1 MTFSKDSS
9 QFEDEVFPTEL
20 EEIARRRA
28 DLVRRGDPEPDVP
41 ESSGP
46 EPGTRPSPALGLVG
60 LCLSGGGIRSATFAL
75 GAIQALAERGVLKSV
90 DYLSTVSGGGYIGSC
105 LSSVLNTEDAA
116 PEGARFPLRSEP
128 GKLEPEALTHLRNSG
143 NYLAPGGFLDKIYI
157 PTLLLRGIVVNLLL
171 VLPVIVI
178 AVLLTELVYEYAYQ
192 YRLGVNIFA
201 EGSRFLAVFF
211 FLLFLVFCVTFPLAA
226 RLGRT
231 RLGLTKRNTYERLF
245 ARCLLLSFVFIVLLL
260 VFMVVREA
268 VDHSWAEVL
277 DELRPPETP
286 ELRNFWVWLAAI
298 LIVGLFMVAG
308 KASEKIAVWQG
319 KLVLGAIGVVAP
331 TFLFVLYLALCVW
344 QISSPIVGT
353 KLNFSLDAA
362 SQSDPE
368 CGWTLDELQAE
379 FGREGH
385 ELSPDAKVSGRFE
398 NGMMLFDGG
407 AAYFLMDAGNDT
419 CSVYLKD
426 RSDLPGDIE
435 TAGEKY
441 TVSLSKDDRLR
452 IEPFRADLFDDGGAE
467 LYGLGILLV
476 LFNWLFVNV
485 NITSAHG
492 FYRDRLSKA
501 YLFQIDTAGE
511 VRANDQQKLS
521 ELNRDHTTAPYHLI
535 NVALNLQGSRDRN
548 LRGRNADLFIFS
560 KRFTGSPRTG
570 FIKTADLENLDPHLN
585 LGTALAI
592 SGAAAAP
599 NMGTVTVKPVVSLLT
614 LLNIRLG
621 YWLPNPAVARGASWL
636 RRQLLRRG
644 SGPMHLWKEAR
655 GKLDAK
661 GDLVNVSDGGHIEN
675 LGIYELLR
683 RRCKFII
690 AVDAEADPNMR
701 FGGLLSLI
709 RFARIDMGVTIDIDL
724 EPVRRGE
731 RGFSLHH
738 GAVGTIHYGDD
749 EVGHLMYI
757 KSSMTGDEDYVRDY
771 QARNPS
777 YPHESTTDQFFSET
791 RFEVYRWLGFHA
803 AEKMLIGEEGIDV
816 GVFAPLFPGD
826 DR

>member
-1 MTFSKDSS
+1 MASSKDGS
-9 QFEDEVFPTEL
+9 QFEREVFPAEL
-20 EEIARRRA
+20 QEIARRRA
-28 DLVRRGDPEPDVP
+28 ELARRDDAEPG
-41 ESSGP
+41 GP
-46 EPGTRPSPALGLVG
+46 EPATRPSPALGLVG
-60 LCLSGGGIRSATFAL
+60 LALSGGGIRSATFAL
-75 GAIQALAERGVLKSV
+75 GVIQALAARGVLKSV

-105 LSSVLNTEDAA
+105 LSSVLNTEDAG

-143 NYLAPGGFLDKIYI
+143 NYLAPGGFLDRIYI

-171 VLPVIVI
+171 VLPVVVI

-192 YRLGVNIFA
+192 YRLEVNIFA
-201 EGSRFLAVFF
+201 EGSRLLAVFF
-211 FLLFLVFCVTFPLAA
+211 FLLFLIFCVTFPLTA
-226 RLGRT
+226 RLGRK
-231 RLGLTKRNTYERLF
+231 RLELARRNMYERLF
-245 ARCLLLSFVFIVLLL
+245 ARCLLFSFLSVVLLL
-260 VFMVVREA
+260 IFMVVREA
-268 VDHSWAEVL
+268 VDHSWADILE
-277 DELRPPETP
+277 EFQPRRSPQ
-286 ELRNFWVWLAAI
+286 LRNYWIWLAAI
-298 LIVGLFMVAG
+298 LFVGLFMVVG
-308 KASEKIAVWQG
+308 KASEKIAFWQG
-319 KLVLGAIGVVAP
+319 KVVIGAIGVIAP
-331 TFLFVLYLALCVW
+331 AFLFVLYLALCVW
-344 QISSPIVGT
+344 QISSPIVST
-353 KLNFSLDAA
+353 KLNFSLDATIL
-362 SQSDPE
+362 SDPE
-368 CGWTLDELQAE
+368 GGGTLDDVRAE
-379 FGREGH
+379 FDRKGH
-385 ELSPDAKVSGRFE
+385 ELSRDAQVAKQFA
-398 NGMMLFDGG
+398 NGTMLTDGG
-407 AAYFLMDAGNDT
+407 AAYFLMDTG
-419 CSVYLKD
+419 SVYVKD
-426 RSDLPGDIE
+426 LSDLPGDFE
-435 TAGEKY
+435 TAKSKY
-441 TVSLSKDDRLR
+441 TIGVKDDRLR

-501 YLFQIDTAGE
+501 YLFQSDIEGGL
-511 VRANDQQKLS
+511 RGNDQQRLS

-570 FIKTADLENLDPHLN
+570 FINTADLEKLDPYLN

-599 NMGTVTVKPVVSLLT
+599 NMGTATVKPVVSLLT

-636 RRQLLRRG
+636 RRQILRRG
-644 SGPMHLWKEAR
+644 AGPMHLWREAR

-690 AVDAEADPNMR
+690 AVDAEADPNIR
-701 FGGLLSLI
+701 FGGLLNLI
-709 RFARIDMGVTIDIDL
+709 RFARIDMGITIDIDL

-731 RGFSLHH
+731 RGFNLQH
-738 GAVGTIHYGDD
+738 GAVGTIDYGDG

-771 QARNPS
+771 HARSPS

-791 RFEVYRWLGFHA
+791 QFEVYRWLGFHA
-803 AEKMLIGEEGIDV
+803 AGKMLAGEEGIDI
-816 GVFAPLFPGD
+816 GVFAPLLAGN

>member
-1 MTFSKDSS
+1 MASSKDGS
-9 QFEDEVFPTEL
+9 QFEREVFPAEL
-20 EEIARRRA
+20 QEIARRRA
-28 DLVRRGDPEPDVP
+28 ELARRDDAEPG
-41 ESSGP
+41 GP
-46 EPGTRPSPALGLVG
+46 EPATRPSPALGLVG
-60 LCLSGGGIRSATFAL
+60 LALSGGGIRSATFAL
-75 GAIQALAERGVLKSV
+75 GVIQALAARGVLKSV

-105 LSSVLNTEDAA
+105 LSSVLNTEDAG

-143 NYLAPGGFLDKIYI
+143 NYLAPGGFLDRIYI

-171 VLPVIVI
+171 VLPVVVI

-192 YRLGVNIFA
+192 YRLEVNIFA
-201 EGSRFLAVFF
+201 EGSRLLAVFF
-211 FLLFLVFCVTFPLAA
+211 FLLFLIFCVTFSLTA
-226 RLGRT
+226 RLGRK
-231 RLGLTKRNTYERLF
+231 RLELARRNMYERLF
-245 ARCLLLSFVFIVLLL
+245 ARCLLFSFLSVVLLL
-260 VFMVVREA
+260 IFMVVREA
-268 VDHSWAEVL
+268 VDHSWADILE
-277 DELRPPETP
+277 EFQPRRSPQ
-286 ELRNFWVWLAAI
+286 LRNYWIWLAAI
-298 LIVGLFMVAG
+298 LFVGLFMVVG
-308 KASEKIAVWQG
+308 KASEKIAFWQG
-319 KLVLGAIGVVAP
+319 KVVIGAIGVIAP
-331 TFLFVLYLALCVW
+331 AFLFVLYLALCVW
-344 QISSPIVGT
+344 QISSPIVST
-353 KLNFSLDAA
+353 RLNFSLDATIL
-362 SQSDPE
+362 SDPE
-368 CGWTLDELQAE
+368 GGGTLDDLRAE
-379 FGREGH
+379 FDRKGH
-385 ELSPDAKVSGRFE
+385 ELSRDAQVAKQFA
-398 NGMMLFDGG
+398 NGTMLTDGG
-407 AAYFLMDAGNDT
+407 AAYFLMDTG
-419 CSVYLKD
+419 SVYVKD
-426 RSDLPGDIE
+426 LSDLPGDFE
-435 TAGEKY
+435 TAKSKY
-441 TVSLSKDDRLR
+441 TIGVKDDRLR

-467 LYGLGILLV
+467 LYSLGILLV

-501 YLFQIDTAGE
+501 YLFQSDIEGGL
-511 VRANDQQKLS
+511 RGNDQQRLS

-535 NVALNLQGSRDRN
+535 NVALNLQGSRDQN

-570 FIKTADLENLDPHLN
+570 FINTADLEKLDPYLN

-599 NMGTVTVKPVVSLLT
+599 NMGTATVKPVVSLLT

-636 RRQLLRRG
+636 RRQILRRG
-644 SGPMHLWKEAR
+644 AGPMHLWKEAR

-701 FGGLLSLI
+701 FGGLLNLI
-709 RFARIDMGVTIDIDL
+709 RFARIDMGITIDIDL

-738 GAVGTIHYGDD
+738 GAVGTIDYGDG

-771 QARNPS
+771 HARSPS

-791 RFEVYRWLGFHA
+791 QFEVYRWLGFHA
-803 AEKMLIGEEGIDV
+803 AGKMLAGEEGIDI
-816 GVFAPLFPGD
+816 GVFAPLLAGN